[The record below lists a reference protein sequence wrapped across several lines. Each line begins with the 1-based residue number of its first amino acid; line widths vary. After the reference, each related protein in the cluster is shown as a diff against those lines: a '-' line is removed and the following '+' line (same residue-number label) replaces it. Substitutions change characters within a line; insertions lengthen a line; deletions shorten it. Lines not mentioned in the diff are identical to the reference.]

1 MPAGRRGFQ
10 VIPETLDH
18 RAQDRLT
25 SETPVISETHPHRSD
40 SMIDLTTIALI
51 ARPSLENHAIK
62 REE

>member
-1 MPAGRRGFQ
+1 M